1 MEISSN
7 RRKYYLKA
15 HIVLVTKYRKSILDG
30 NLNIDLLHYIK
41 SLGGDYIIE
50 NINADINHIHILVS
64 YKPQL
69 SISTI
74 VRDIKQKST
83 NFIWKL
89 YKSYLSLHFYKKKR
103 MFWSDG
109 YYISSIGLNNENIIN
124 NYINNQS

>member
-1 MEISSN
+1 METSSN

-15 HIVLVTKYRKSILDG
+15 HIVLVTNYRKSILDG

-41 SLGGDYIIE
+41 SLGGNYIIE
-50 NINADINHIHILVS
+50 NINSDINHIHILVS

-89 YKSYLSLHFYKKKR
+89 YKSYLSLHFYKKKECFGQKDI
-103 MFWSDG
+103 MFHPLD
-109 YYISSIGLNNENIIN
+109 
-124 NYINNQS
+124 